1 MAGGVPGL
9 CCAQN
14 ISVIV
19 GAGYLW
25 QTTRMLG
32 MTGTSEQQL
41 IRRAQG
47 GDGEAVAALYRR
59 HVDAIARYIAYRVPD
74 DAIVE
79 DLTAEVFLRMVE
91 GLPTYR
97 HTGAPFEAWLYR
109 IAAARVADYYRR
121 QAHAAEDALD
131 ENSVAEVPALE
142 FDLSQQEEFDTLRA
156 ALQQLSD
163 EQQTILLLRFV
174 ERKSH
179 EEVARIL
186 DKSEQAVATAQHRA
200 LKKLAELLG
209 TDKRDRHYLRGR
221 S

>member
-1 MAGGVPGL
+1 
-9 CCAQN
+9 
-14 ISVIV
+14 
-19 GAGYLW
+19 
-25 QTTRMLG
+25 

-41 IRRAQG
+41 VVRAQR
-47 GDGEAVAALYRR
+47 GDREAVAALYRL

-74 DAIVE
+74 DAAVE

-97 HTGAPFEAWLYR
+97 STGAPFEAWLYR
-109 IAAARVADYYRR
+109 IAAARVADYFRH
-121 QAHAAEDALD
+121 QARSPEGELD
-131 ENSVAEVPALE
+131 EKSTADVARALE
-142 FDLSQQEEFDTLRA
+142 LDLAQQEEFATLRA

-186 DKSEQAVATAQHRA
+186 GKSERAVAVAQHRA

-209 TDKRDRHYLRGR
+209 TDKQARHYLRGQ